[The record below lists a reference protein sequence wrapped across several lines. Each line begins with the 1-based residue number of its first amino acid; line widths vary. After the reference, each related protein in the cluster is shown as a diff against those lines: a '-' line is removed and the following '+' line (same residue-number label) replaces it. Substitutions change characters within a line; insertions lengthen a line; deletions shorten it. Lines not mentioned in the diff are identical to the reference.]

1 MWNQKSLVQN
11 VLGSKSYITV
21 TIVTRYFTLYCINK
35 YFGKNFHFHSNLSF
49 NLTLALALDCL
60 GNYKSWNVL
69 KTEFKLTGSLY
80 FSCMELINPI
90 TSNFKHNYS
99 NANLLLL
106 SHHLIKKNNL
116 ISLDKLHCCEL
127 YNILIYTSPHQP
139 TSTYILKI
147 FLPSKSQTGR
157 IFTYFLKKYL

>member
-1 MWNQKSLVQN
+1 M
-11 VLGSKSYITV
+11 
-21 TIVTRYFTLYCINK
+21 TRYFTLYCINK
-35 YFGKNFHFHSNLSF
+35 YFGKNYFHSNLSF
-49 NLTLALALDCL
+49 NLTLALALALDCL

-69 KTEFKLTGSLY
+69 KTEFKLTRSLY

-116 ISLDKLHCCEL
+116 ISLDKLHCWEL
-127 YNILIYTSPHQP
+127 DNILIYTSPHQP